1 MQQQT
6 IAVLRGGNAS
16 ERAVSL
22 NSGAAVIAAL
32 KQDNYC
38 VLDWTIDNLAEV
50 FALVA
55 TAPRPLIVFNA
66 LHGRGGEDGQLQ
78 AILDA
83 LNIPYT
89 GSGMLASAIAMDKVI
104 TKRLWREMGLP
115 TADYAVVTKNNVM
128 HCQDKITCYPVMVK
142 PAREGSSIG
151 MCKVDDAS
159 QLLAALQNALNFDDH
174 VLVESWIDGDEYT
187 VAILGNEAL
196 PAIRLKTPHDFYDYE
211 AKYQANTTQ
220 YLCPCGLAEAD
231 ERAIRQLA
239 LTAFNALDARIWG
252 RIDLMIDRQ
261 GKPWLLELNTVPGM
275 TDHSLVPMAAKAS
288 GLDFAQLVQRI
299 VNLSLC
305 AG

>member
-32 KQDNYC
+32 KQDNYL

-83 LNIPYT
+83 LDIPYT

-128 HCQDKITCYPVMVK
+128 HCQDKITRYPVMVK

>member
-6 IAVLRGGNAS
+6 IAVLRGGSAS

-32 KQDNYC
+32 QQTHHR
-38 VLDWTIDNLAEV
+38 VLDWTIEHLSDV
-50 FALVA
+50 FELVA
-55 TAPRPLIVFNA
+55 NAPRPLVVFNA

-78 AILDA
+78 AILDV
-83 LNIPYT
+83 LGIPYT

-115 TADYAVVTKNNVM
+115 TADYVVVTKDNAM
-128 HCQDKITCYPVMVK
+128 DCHDKISRYPVMVK

-151 MCKVDDAS
+151 MCKVDEAS
-159 QLLAALQNALNFDDH
+159 QLRVALDNALTFDDH

-220 YLCPCGLAEAD
+220 YLCPCGLD
-231 ERAIRQLA
+231 EFTEQAVRKLA

-261 GKPWLLELNTVPGM
+261 GKTWLLELNTVPGM
-275 TDHSLVPMAAKAS
+275 TDHSLVPMAAKAAGMS
-288 GLDFAQLVQRI
+288 FEQLVQRI
-299 VNLSLC
+299 VNLSTC

>member
-32 KQDNYC
+32 KQDNYL
-38 VLDWTIDNLAEV
+38 VLDWTIDSLAEV

-83 LNIPYT
+83 LDIPYT

-115 TADYAVVTKNNVM
+115 TADYVVVTKNNVM
-128 HCQDKITCYPVMVK
+128 HCQDKVTRYPVMVK

-151 MCKVDDAS
+151 MCKVDDGS

-187 VAILGNEAL
+187 VAILGDEAL

-220 YLCPCGLAEAD
+220 YLCPCGLVEAD
-231 ERAIRQLA
+231 EHAMRQLA

-275 TDHSLVPMAAKAS
+275 TDHSLVPMAAKAL

-299 VNLSLC
+299 VNLSIC